1 MWGDMSAQLLI
12 YNNLFLLFQQDI
24 TNMQYDRLIWTL
36 TQIDNEEKNQN
47 GQKHECLK
55 SIVGRLRN
63 SIQLNHN
70 WARYSWYI
78 WTIWLKLSSN
88 YNLGLPAFIKFPR
101 WEFSPGGFYH
111 FCIWGSFPKTQIL
124 IRKAF
129 TLVWTHRCI
138 SILVQLF
145 VKWTLLWINMSSHRI
160 NNFFRL
166 LRKDK
171 DITGAIT
178 SLPCH
183 QLTILGQCKLETP
196 SSHICDNL
204 NI

>member
-70 WARYSWYI
+70 WARYS
-78 WTIWLKLSSN
+78 
-88 YNLGLPAFIKFPR
+88 
-101 WEFSPGGFYH
+101 
-111 FCIWGSFPKTQIL
+111 
-124 IRKAF
+124 
-129 TLVWTHRCI
+129 
-138 SILVQLF
+138 
-145 VKWTLLWINMSSHRI
+145 
-160 NNFFRL
+160 
-166 LRKDK
+166 
-171 DITGAIT
+171 
-178 SLPCH
+178 
-183 QLTILGQCKLETP
+183 
-196 SSHICDNL
+196 
-204 NI
+204 